1 MEINQRVDELEGE
14 LKIIKNEVQSVLL
27 DVREHVLSYY
37 KNPFQMV
44 NMQQPKGGGEAGITA
59 GISSGSGGKDRM
71 PNSGGS
77 RGSGEQMGNG
87 GGQTP
92 NLGNGSDQAPNSGG
106 GGTSGGQTP
115 AFGSGSSGREQP
127 AEERPYGTAN
137 KEQGGGA
144 RMEIGQEGTS
154 QLKALMDQL
163 ERERQALKQKSQEPA
178 TPFTPLPGT
187 MAQPATAAQSDP
199 TAQFA
204 QPAWGMQFIPGS
216 PSVQQPGQPPQTSVR
231 PPAMQPVQMPQATP
245 GYQIAQGDSSYPDL
259 SAGTDTADINDRP
272 SYRPGNRPRKRS
284 PEEREGTEEKEERG
298 VGNKRRFGNGY
309 KSEARDI
316 EPRDSFEGEKGRW
329 SEQRFGSS
337 RSETKGIE
345 SHGKG
350 DEPVEKDSAAQGKQV
365 NLLTLV
371 GLVRWVESS
380 VKKIGKEKVEAIV
393 EIYRT
398 AGYLPESH
406 NAVIAQIIRLAQG
419 EKPEGPVP
427 MGVSILVLLQL
438 DSLLGGK
445 FQTESSILST
455 LFTEDGG
462 YPWTKQ

>member
-1 MEINQRVDELEGE
+1 M
-14 LKIIKNEVQSVLL
+14 LL
-27 DVREHVLSYY
+27 DVREYVLSYY

-44 NMQQPKGGGEAGITA
+44 NMQAPKGGGEAGITA
-59 GISSGSGGKDRM
+59 GIGGGSGGKDRT

-77 RGSGEQMGNG
+77 RGSGEQMGAS

-92 NLGNGSDQAPNSGG
+92 NLGSGSDQAPNFGG
-106 GGTSGGQTP
+106 GGASGGQTP
-115 AFGSGSSGREQP
+115 NCGSGSSGREQP
-127 AEERPYGTAN
+127 AEERPYGTTN

-178 TPFTPLPGT
+178 LPLTPFPGAV
-187 MAQPATAAQSDP
+187 AQPGIAAQYDP

-204 QPAWGMQFIPGS
+204 QPAWGGQFIPGS
-216 PSVQQPGQPPQTSVR
+216 HQPVQQPGQPSQTTARPQ
-231 PPAMQPVQMPQATP
+231 AMQPVQMPQATP
-245 GYQIAQGDSSYPDL
+245 GFQTAQRASSPPEWG
-259 SAGTDTADINDRP
+259 AGADIADINDRP
-272 SYRPGNRPRKRS
+272 SYRQGNRPRKRS
-284 PEEREGTEEKEERG
+284 PEEREGSEGEERG
-298 VGNKRRFGNGY
+298 VGDKRRFGSGY
-309 KSEARDI
+309 RSEARDI
-316 EPRDSFEGEKGRW
+316 KPHDSAEGEKGRW

-337 RSETKGIE
+337 RSEAKGIE
-345 SHGKG
+345 SRSKG
-350 DEPVEKDSAAQGKQV
+350 DKPVEKDSAAQGKQV

-371 GLVRWVESS
+371 GLVRWVENS

-406 NAVIAQIIRLAQG
+406 NAVIAQIIRLAEG
-419 EKPEGPVP
+419 EKPKGPVP